1 MAKFGIISDEPTEK
15 EKPISKYK
23 QVEPI
28 VKKDY
33 VDYGVID
40 RKCGEKKSIHGHFDS
55 FLKGFYYDKE
65 TDCLSFEDF
74 YMMSEQFFQVKGLP
88 VLFRDIL
95 YQLMGYFYAVTESPE
110 ESVNF
115 YARLIKENA
124 SYSKNK
130 EKL

>member
-1 MAKFGIISDEPTEK
+1 MISNSPPTEK
-15 EKPISKYK
+15 DKSVSLHK
-23 QVEPI
+23 QAEPI

-40 RKCGEKKSIHGHFDS
+40 QKCGVKKSIHGHFDS

-74 YMMSEQFFQVKGLP
+74 FMMSEQFFQVKGLP

-124 SYSKNK
+124 SYVKNK